1 MITSKYKLSKVLNKH
16 GLKAVLLSI
25 AELNGYK
32 LGTIKG
38 KVQFGLKCWLEN
50 KLHDLLVLERHI
62 DLPTPELWQELKD
75 YLPKT
80 MRAEWRDSHIEKL
93 SSYKKAETKRA
104 EHDRAELHEN
114 IWLERLYNG
123 LDAHFNVQQVIKTK
137 ALTARDALLYIAK
150 KHKTATFE
158 WNIPIELDATAS
170 MLQWYGILLGDK
182 RLLLKT
188 NVVVENGVLN
198 DAWTINGIPRTQYKE
213 SCTPRLY
220 GSSQECYEIW
230 QDKGTPYT
238 MEQVTIFNTEITT
251 GALSVADAYKDFLIN
266 NSKPTETLKIKV
278 FNEEFK
284 IECNRYRNVGD
295 YTTLYDIFDTET
307 NSIRRILNTKTKSV
321 ADLDQFRRYFP
332 TGLIHNIDSQ
342 AANYVSQLAMEKYG
356 WLIDIY
362 DAFIVHPNMARD
374 IRKWYG
380 EFQKTIYNNR
390 DSILRNYHIS
400 IGIGP
405 EAETEWQRVKEL
417 VHPIVGDFN
426 PHYMALK

>member
-1 MITSKYKLSKVLNKH
+1 MTTSKYKLSKVLNKH

-93 SSYKKAETKRA
+93 SSYKKSETKRA

-158 WNIPIELDATAS
+158 WNIPIELDATA
-170 MLQWYGILLGDK
+170 
-182 RLLLKT
+182 
-188 NVVVENGVLN
+188 LN
-198 DAWTINGIPRTQYKE
+198 I
-213 SCTPRLY
+213 S
-220 GSSQECYEIW
+220 
-230 QDKGTPYT
+230 
-238 MEQVTIFNTEITT
+238 
-251 GALSVADAYKDFLIN
+251 AL
-266 NSKPTETLKIKV
+266 
-278 FNEEFK
+278 
-284 IECNRYRNVGD
+284 
-295 YTTLYDIFDTET
+295 
-307 NSIRRILNTKTKSV
+307 
-321 ADLDQFRRYFP
+321 
-332 TGLIHNIDSQ
+332 
-342 AANYVSQLAMEKYG
+342 
-356 WLIDIY
+356 
-362 DAFIVHPNMARD
+362 
-374 IRKWYG
+374 
-380 EFQKTIYNNR
+380 
-390 DSILRNYHIS
+390 
-400 IGIGP
+400 
-405 EAETEWQRVKEL
+405 
-417 VHPIVGDFN
+417 
-426 PHYMALK
+426 